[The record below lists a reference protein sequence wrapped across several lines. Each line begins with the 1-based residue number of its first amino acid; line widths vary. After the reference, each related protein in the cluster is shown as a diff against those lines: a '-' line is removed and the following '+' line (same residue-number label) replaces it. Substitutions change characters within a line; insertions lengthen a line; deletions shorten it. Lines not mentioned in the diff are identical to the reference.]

1 MHPYRSAPS
10 APRAPSPPEEWVT
23 IWLLVLLG
31 GARVVLAVASGERF
45 DTEATLALLMF
56 CLGVLWGMQRFRKR
70 SGDLHDPPPTDEWDP

>member
-1 MHPYRSAPS
+1 MAKASLRTASISCLAI
-10 APRAPSPPEEWVT
+10 WVT

-31 GARVVLAVASGERF
+31 GARVVLAVATGERF

-70 SGDLHDPPPTDEWDP
+70 SGDLHDAPPTDEHDA